1 MNGGAG
7 KTTGSSC
14 NSLSKLQQGGRYGDF
29 VAYGFHRHHMP
40 SKQASPLSEAE
51 GPAIRMS
58 PEDHRKTASY
68 GGRSNSPQQTYRDK
82 QLSFIKEGK
91 FDDAFLMDV
100 DDIQS
105 KFGHKYDDA
114 ILQAMDALP

>member
-1 MNGGAG
+1 MVQ
-7 KTTGSSC
+7 
-14 NSLSKLQQGGRYGDF
+14 L
-29 VAYGFHRHHMP
+29 P
-40 SKQASPLSEAE
+40 SKQASPLSEAD

-68 GGRSNSPQQTYRDK
+68 GGRLGSPQQIYRDK
-82 QLSFIKEGK
+82 QFGLIKQGK
-91 FDDAFLMDV
+91 FDDAFMMDV

-105 KFGHKYDDA
+105 KFGNKYDDA